1 MIHFKI
7 RDCTTEY
14 GSCYGISTVGEC
26 KDISFSNCTCDGLL
40 AGKKCNWNTLGDKII
55 IGDVPANYPKNIS
68 TPNEEPEMSCYF
80 GDDGVK
86 CNLSQTA
93 W

>member
-1 MIHFKI
+1 MNPKP
-7 RDCTTEY
+7 
-14 GSCYGISTVGEC
+14 
-26 KDISFSNCTCDGLL
+26 L
-40 AGKKCNWNTLGDKII
+40 AMAPLRVHI
-55 IGDVPANYPKNIS
+55 PQNYPKNIS

>member
-1 MIHFKI
+1 M
-7 RDCTTEY
+7 TEY

-26 KDISFSNCTCDGLL
+26 EDISLSDCTCDGLL

-55 IGDVPANYPKNIS
+55 IGDVPENYPKNIS